1 MNSIIQ
7 YCYYVKGKNPQGTLP
22 LYWEPVKMVYDKVVG
37 KIQNAKLILSLHVKK
52 INPIRYCNLQNQPSK
67 MSQKDV
73 DKMQMQFGLVRT

>member
-1 MNSIIQ
+1 
-7 YCYYVKGKNPQGTLP
+7 
-22 LYWEPVKMVYDKVVG
+22 MVYDKVVG